1 MTYINMI
8 DDEYDDDQ
16 LRLEVTARIK
26 MDGIDTWRDW
36 LEELLV
42 SGSSRDPVQD
52 RKALEEAAW
61 RLDRGEDREALHC
74 LCRALGYRFRR
85 LEDLANTY

>member
-1 MTYINMI
+1 MTDLN
-8 DDEYDDDQ
+8 EFSDDQ
-16 LRLEVTARIK
+16 LRVEITTRIK

-42 SGSSRDPVQD
+42 AGSSRDPVQD

-61 RLDRGEDREALHC
+61 RLDRGENREALHS
-74 LCRALGYRFRR
+74 LYRALGYRFRR
-85 LEDLANTY
+85 LEDLSNAY

>member
-1 MTYINMI
+1 MTDLN
-8 DDEYDDDQ
+8 EFSDDQ
-16 LRLEVTARIK
+16 LRVEITTRIK

-42 SGSSRDPVQD
+42 TGSSRDPVQN

-61 RLDRGEDREALHC
+61 RLDRGEDREALHS
-74 LCRALGYRFRR
+74 LYLALGYRFRR
-85 LEDLANTY
+85 LEDLSNTY